1 MAEEM
6 KAENKQKIMI
16 KARMWQ
22 EHVNPH
28 IHFDTFLNY
37 NALLFFLISIRKI
50 PQIAMK
56 KVTLFV
62 RFSPG
67 KQITTNYQHINF
79 FITRQTRKKYEL
91 EVLI

>member
-1 MAEEM
+1 MVEQM

-37 NALLFFLISIRKI
+37 NALLHCLISIRKI

>member
-6 KAENKQKIMI
+6 RAENKQKII
-16 KARMWQ
+16 TKARRWQ

-28 IHFDTFLNY
+28 THFDTFLNY
-37 NALLFFLISIRKI
+37 NALLPCLISIRKI

-62 RFSPG
+62 RFSSG
-67 KQITTNYQHINF
+67 KQITTNYQNINF